1 MSANFLKVSKDLWSA
16 ADQLRANSG
25 LKSSEYQAPILGL
38 IFLRYVNH
46 KFALIAPEIE
56 GRRTRGTQT
65 IEKLK
70 AAYRSRGALYLRD
83 IAQFDYL
90 LNLTDGEDRGKAVIE
105 AMEAIEE
112 DNTELKDVL
121 PKKEYRRIDNQAL
134 GVLLKRFNNISID
147 VKGDIFGY
155 IYQYFLGE
163 FSKSQR
169 DNKGG
174 EFFTPN
180 CLARLI
186 VQITEPTGGR
196 IFDPACGMGGMFV
209 EDIRYIREQLKQDPS
224 STITIYGQEKTGEI
238 VRCCKM
244 NLAVH
249 EISGL
254 DKIREG
260 NSYYEDLH
268 NMVGMVDFLR
278 ANPPFN
284 VDEVDKSR
292 LVGGSQRFPL
302 GMPRKNNANYLWIQI
317 FYTALTETG
326 RAGFVMPNSATDD
339 ELEIRKQLIQTGAV
353 DVIIAVASNF
363 FYTVTLPCTL
373 WFLDKGKEKTIW
385 KEKVLFIDARHL
397 YRQVS
402 RALREFKSGSIE
414 KDVLSERF
422 PELET
427 IDGLLVESKI
437 DDYFWDW
444 HEDLTESEAVKA
456 LISPVSE
463 KLWTEAAKVVK
474 SIYPLGIYEKI
485 TQPLLNNKQSG
496 EVQAAIRALVRA
508 QILAKLEETEG
519 EINLDLENQTWVKA
533 ISRKVAEFQ
542 LDLQEWE
549 AGEKREVWL
558 KKQKK
563 GYILSAQKVV
573 FKVLLSQNLLL
584 DRLRSSLPLEDE
596 DIMGALKRIY
606 EEDLEQVI
614 KLWQDTH
621 NTNHIKIISDI
632 VRAYRHQQGAK
643 CYQDVLGLCKVATLR
658 DIEEKNWSL
667 NPGRYVGVAER
678 EADDLEFAER
688 LEELNEELELLEVKR
703 QGLRER
709 ISDNVVKLLENMAK

>member
-121 PKKEYRRIDNQAL
+121 PKNEYRRIDNQTL
-134 GVLLKRFNNISID
+134 GGLLKQFNNISID

-196 IFDPACGMGGMFV
+196 IFDPACGAGGMFV
-209 EDIRYIREQLKQDPS
+209 EDIRYIREQLQLDPS
-224 STITIYGQEKTGEI
+224 STITIYGQEIIGET
-238 VRCCKM
+238 VRYCKM
-244 NLAVH
+244 NLAVNG
-249 EISGL
+249 ISGL

-292 LVGGSQRFPL
+292 LVGGYQRFPL
-302 GMPRKNNANYLWIQI
+302 GMPRKNSANYLWIQI
-317 FYTALTETG
+317 FYTALTERG
-326 RAGFVMPNSATDD
+326 RAGFVMANSATDD
-339 ELEIRKQLIQTGAV
+339 ELEIRKQLISTGAV
-353 DVIIAVASNF
+353 DVIIAVGSNF

-373 WFLDKGKEKTIW
+373 WFLDKGKEKTIR
-385 KEKVLFIDARHL
+385 KEKVLFIDARPL

-402 RALREFKSGSIE
+402 RALREFKSGCIE

-427 IDGLLVESKI
+427 IDGLLVESTI

-444 HEDLTESEAVKA
+444 NEDLTESEAVKA

-474 SIYPLGIYEKI
+474 SIYPLGIYDKI
-485 TQPLLNNKQSG
+485 TQPLLNNQSG

-508 QILAKLEETEG
+508 QVLDELKKTEG
-519 EINLDLENQTWVKA
+519 EINLYLENQTRVKA
-533 ISRKVAEFQ
+533 ISRKVEKFQ
-542 LDLQEWE
+542 WDLQEWE
-549 AGEKREVWL
+549 AGEARKVWL
-558 KKQKK
+558 KKQME
-563 GYILSAQKVV
+563 GYIFSAQKVV
-573 FKVLLSQNLLL
+573 LKVLLSQNLLL

-596 DIMGALKRIY
+596 DVMGALKRIY
-606 EEDLEQVI
+606 EEDLEQVF
-614 KLWQDTH
+614 KLWHDTR

-632 VRAYRHQQGAK
+632 VRAYRNLPGSK
-643 CYQDVLGLCKVATLR
+643 PYQDVLGLCKVAALR

-678 EADDLEFAER
+678 EADDFEFAER

-703 QGLRER
+703 EKLKKR
-709 ISDNVVKLLENMAK
+709 IAENVMLLL